1 MGRNFA
7 KVYDFLKLCTRLA
20 VKVFLLDTVQSFE
33 QQVIK
38 KRTACFVKQKQD
50 DIGIFV
56 VLLMVVC
63 ECIMS
68 CIMMCAGGGFWYIN
82 GYFFVFFV
90 CIVAGAGH

>member
-50 DIGIFV
+50 DIGILV
-56 VLLMVVC
+56 VLLVVVC

-68 CIMMCAGGGFWYIN
+68 CIMMCAGSGFWYID
-82 GYFFVFFV
+82 
-90 CIVAGAGH
+90 A